1 VAAGGRG
8 GNAGWWLSDSLG
20 LLTVTG
26 AEADR
31 VADAIGDLPI
41 AVEQAGSLIADIGMA
56 VDSADRTSRPEQRSA
71 PTDAAR
77 ESNRPPEGQA
87 GRQCMADQRQEAEQ
101 PDEDQV

>member
-1 VAAGGRG
+1 VAAGDRG
-8 GNAGWWLSDSLG
+8 GNAGWWRSDSLG

-56 VDSADRTSRPEQRSA
+56 VDSADRTSPTGTKIGPHRCSA
-71 PTDAAR
+71 
-77 ESNRPPEGQA
+77 
-87 GRQCMADQRQEAEQ
+87 
-101 PDEDQV
+101 